1 MNIGIKILI
10 ICLLSNYP
18 LILLGQEIISSG
30 SDDSYPRMGVIQYLD
45 IKDYKSFKTIPI
57 TNTYRKLNMPDDLS
71 MHINGNL
78 YGVWGKY
85 LYLLDTA
92 NSIQII
98 IKNFNNDPLL
108 PSTLVGLCSDINGLL
123 YLSALDGSVYKYDLN
138 SQILTLLG
146 STNYTSPGD
155 LEFINGKLYV
165 AVWDH
170 PDKYIVHFDT
180 DLGVAIDTVFDED
193 VQNTYF
199 AMSNNATPC
208 STTIFHLPN
217 VGGNV
222 LRIDFSQ
229 DTFKVI
235 EVSDFEGSA
244 GSTSSYSYY
253 GSLPNMRIDTFQ
265 VKKES
270 CDSQGRSYV
279 EVNIPEARRAQ
290 AVYSLDGVNYQDS
303 SVFRLVEEGEYVI
316 HVVDSLGCYAMSDTF
331 RVDQTHP
338 TEFYWSPIP
347 ASCNRSDGEIT
358 LDSISGDTSGYEF
371 SLDKVSWKDSP
382 VFKGLS
388 GNDHVV
394 YARSPS
400 GCLDSVIVEV
410 TSNNELEVAYTHLN
424 YCQKGKSDLLFD
436 LKGAVNPL
444 TIEYNNFMTQDTFIR
459 NIADGTYKFS
469 IEDNSGCTWTDTIT
483 ITGYEGVEIISF
495 QADSSECGRSNGR
508 IEVNTASDTSVQYS
522 LDTFDFQE
530 GHVFSNL
537 TAGIYALTAKDAY
550 GCKDSIELKIA
561 EKNTLSY
568 TVQITPE
575 SCQRRNGSAL
585 FSFTGGESPYTV
597 VQGNDTIVNELIQN
611 LSSGHYEFKMFDNNG
626 CFLIDT
632 FSIPHINGPKITT
645 VDVINTECDQ
655 PSGAIYVQGE
665 FDQYKI
671 SGKPYQAG
679 GHFNNLSAG
688 VYDVIVRDSLG
699 CTDSLK
705 VSIEARHDIIKSDT
719 ICGASYTDTIHIS
732 QGICDT
738 FLIKKYIKKPAVRI
752 IDSVVTCNKDYSGEI
767 IQITG
772 RDGCDTIFEE
782 VVSYYDAYLNIEAPN
797 SVEAGESV
805 LLTVNTNM
813 SGISIIRWIP
823 ESGLN
828 NPNLLEPIVDIAG
841 ISEYKLHIEDDYGC
855 KLETTFDIGI
865 REGADLIYVPN
876 IFTPNGDG
884 INDEFRAVTAS
895 ASIEL
900 ENMKIFDRWGTLIF
914 ESGGNIPWDGS
925 YKGSIVSEGVYTF
938 LIEYKYGEKVSNKAG
953 TITLKRD

>member
-1 MNIGIKILI
+1 MNMQKIILI
-10 ICLLSNYP
+10 IFIIEIFP
-18 LILLGQEIISSG
+18 LILSAQEIISTG
-30 SDDSYPRMGVIQYLD
+30 SDDNYPYMGVVKYLD
-45 IKDYKSFKTIPI
+45 KNNYESNNTIPL
-57 TNTYRKLNMPDDLS
+57 TNTYRKFNMPDDLS
-71 MHINGNL
+71 MHIDGNL

-85 LYLLDTA
+85 LYLIDTA
-92 NSIQII
+92 NSVQII
-98 IKNFNNDPLL
+98 IRNFNNDPLL
-108 PSTLVGLCSDINGLL
+108 TSTLVGLCSDINGHLF
-123 YLSALDGSVYKYDLN
+123 LSALDGSVYKYDLS

-244 GSTSSYSYY
+244 GSTSTYSYY

-270 CDSQGRSYV
+270 CDSLGRSYV
-279 EVNIPEARRAQ
+279 EVNIPEARRAE
-290 AVYSLDGVNYQDS
+290 ALYSLDGVNYQDS
-303 SVFRLVEEGEYVI
+303 SVFRLLEEGEYVI

-331 RVDQTHP
+331 RIDQTP
-338 TEFYWSPIP
+338 PPEFYWSSNPS
-347 ASCNRSDGEIT
+347 SCNQSDGKII
-358 LDSISGDTSGYEF
+358 LDSISGDTSGYKF
-371 SLDKVSWKDSP
+371 SLDKDNWEDIP

-394 YARSPS
+394 YTRSSS
-400 GCLDSVIVEV
+400 GCLDSAIVEV
-410 TSNNELEVAYTHLN
+410 TSNKELEVSYTHLN
-424 YCQKGKSDLLFD
+424 YCQEGSSDLLFD
-436 LKGAVNPL
+436 LKGADHPVS
-444 TIEYNNFMTQDTFIR
+444 IEYNNFMTRDTFIQ
-459 NIADGTYKFS
+459 NIANGTYMFS
-469 IEDNSGCTWTDTIT
+469 IADKSGCTWEDTIT
-483 ITGYEGVEIISF
+483 ITGYAGVEIISF
-495 QADSSECGRSNGR
+495 QTDSSECGKSNGR

-522 LDTFDFQE
+522 LDTLNFQ
-530 GHVFSNL
+530 GGNVFSNL
-537 TAGIYALTAKDAY
+537 TAGIYTLTVKDAY
-550 GCKDSIELKIA
+550 GCKDSIQLKIA
-561 EKNTLSY
+561 EKNTLSH

-585 FSFTGGESPYTV
+585 FSFTGGESPYTI

-611 LSSGHYEFKMFDNNG
+611 LSSGHYEFRMFDNNG

-632 FSIPHINGPKITT
+632 FSIPHINGPEITN
-645 VDVINTECDQ
+645 VDVLNTECDQ
-655 PSGAIYVQGE
+655 SSGAIHVQGD
-665 FDQYKI
+665 FNQYKI
-671 SGKPYQAG
+671 SGKPFQAG
-679 GHFNNLSAG
+679 GHFNDLSSG

-705 VSIEARHDIIKSDT
+705 VSIEATHNIIETDT
-719 ICGASYTDTIHIS
+719 ICGASYKDTMHLS

-813 SGISIIRWIP
+813 TGISIIRWVP

-828 NPNLLEPIVDIAG
+828 NPNLLEPIVDITG

-855 KLETTFDIGI
+855 KLEEKFDIGI
-865 REGADLIYVPN
+865 KEGADLIYVPN

-900 ENMKIFDRWGTLIF
+900 ENMKIFDRWGALIF

-938 LIEYKYGEKVSNKAG
+938 LIEYKYGEEVNYKTG
-953 TITLKRD
+953 TITLQRN